1 MLIKRSV
8 NFTNNTSQ
16 TFAFD
21 EPDECPLCH
30 FSIKPVKLHSYGYYH
45 DLTKYFTEMY
55 LCSHCA
61 KPFIALYVCTNKSV
75 PVDGIDYSKAELE
88 YIGPKHFTPK
98 TFEEQINDLSTQFV
112 KIYNQAAAAEAQEL
126 DEIAGIG
133 YRKAIEFLVKDF
145 AIHLHPDDADTI
157 KRKFLSSCIQ
167 DYITSPEIKTL
178 ATGAVWIGNDETHYI
193 RRQEDRD
200 VGDMKRFIQAMV
212 YFVGMHLISEDA
224 GSMTPS

>member
-1 MLIKRSV
+1 MLVKELAKFNPTTTATYAIE
-8 NFTNNTSQ
+8 
-16 TFAFD
+16 

-30 FSIKPVKLHSYGYYH
+30 FSIKPVKLHTHSYFHGSE
-45 DLTKYFTEMY
+45 KYISEMY
-55 LCSHCA
+55 LCNHCH
-61 KPFIALYVCTNKSV
+61 KPFVALFKCKSSTV
-75 PVDGIDYSKAELE
+75 HVEGANLLTAELE
-88 YIGPKHFTPK
+88 YLGPKHFTPK
-98 TFEEQINDLSTQFV
+98 DFDAQIRDLSPQFV
-112 KIYNQAAAAEAQEL
+112 KIYNQAAAAEAHEL

-145 AIHLHPDDADTI
+145 AIHLHPDDAEAI

-167 DYITSPEIKTL
+167 DYITSSEIKRL

-212 YFVGMHLISEDA
+212 YFVGMYLISEDA
-224 GSMTPS
+224 GSMSPA

>member
-1 MLIKRSV
+1 MLIRRNVS
-8 NFTNNTSQ
+8 FYNNT
-16 TFAFD
+16 TATYAID

-30 FSIKPVKLHSYGYYH
+30 FSIKPVILHTHSYFH
-45 DLTKYFTEMY
+45 DSEKYISEMY
-55 LCSHCA
+55 LCNHCH
-61 KPFIALYVCTNKSV
+61 KPFIALFECTNRAV
-75 PVDGIDYSKAELE
+75 QVEGFNLSKAELE

-98 TFEEQINDLSTQFV
+98 TFDAQISDLSPQFV

-145 AIHLHPDDADTI
+145 AIHLHPDDTDTI

-212 YFVGMHLISEDA
+212 YFVGMYLISEDA
-224 GSMTPS
+224 SSMSPA